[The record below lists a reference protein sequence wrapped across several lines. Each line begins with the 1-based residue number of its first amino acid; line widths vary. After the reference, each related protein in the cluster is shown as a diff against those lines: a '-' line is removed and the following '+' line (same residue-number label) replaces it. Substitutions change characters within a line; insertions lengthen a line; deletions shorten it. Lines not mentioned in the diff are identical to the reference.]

1 MPWLRKEYFVKTSM
15 AAQDLPNEHRRS
27 APSQLLAEESCYLQN
42 ADIPNGKLEL
52 SLQLMK

>member
-1 MPWLRKEYFVKTSM
+1 MVTIKNIFKKTSI
-15 AAQDLPNEHRRS
+15 AAQDLPNEHRWS